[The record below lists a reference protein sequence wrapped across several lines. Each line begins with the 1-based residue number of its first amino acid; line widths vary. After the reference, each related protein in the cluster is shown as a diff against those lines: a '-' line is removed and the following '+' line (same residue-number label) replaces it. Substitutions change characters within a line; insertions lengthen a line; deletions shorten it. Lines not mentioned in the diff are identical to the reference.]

1 VTDEIRRNDTII
13 ATTTND
19 GAHTDNLGRSTGTFR
34 YRVSHPGGTPSSNEV
49 AITF

>member
-1 VTDEIRRNDTII
+1 MVI

-19 GAHTDNLGRSTGTFR
+19 GAHTDGLGRSTGTFS
-34 YRVSHPGGTPSSNEV
+34 YRVSYPGGTPLSNEV